1 MLTIWRRPGLKPS
14 LVLLEE
20 GACCGHSFFSQNSV
34 NLTLLHALL
43 PGQARLLLQVSL
55 DFLLFIPVPYDD
67 KDVYFLV
74 HTHTHT
80 HTHLRHVERETPEQD
95 KPNLFAARSAGVT
108 PQGTVCA
115 RWRLREALESSPG
128 VLPRT
133 PTCSRHS
140 SITRS
145 FPGDFVSDSPSIA
158 FYPVAVVQPLS
169 HV

>member
-1 MLTIWRRPGLKPS
+1 MATRSFRKTLSTLPCFILYSKAKLACYSRYLLTS
-14 LVLLEE
+14 YY
-20 GACCGHSFFSQNSV
+20 SFQSPMTTRTSIFWC
-34 NLTLLHALL
+34 
-43 PGQARLLLQVSL
+43 
-55 DFLLFIPVPYDD
+55 
-67 KDVYFLV
+67 
-74 HTHTHT
+74 THTHT